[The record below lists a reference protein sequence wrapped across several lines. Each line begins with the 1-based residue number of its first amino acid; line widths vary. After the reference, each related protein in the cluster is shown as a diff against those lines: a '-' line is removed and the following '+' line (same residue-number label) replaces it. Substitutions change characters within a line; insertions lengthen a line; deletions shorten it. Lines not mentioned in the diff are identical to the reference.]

1 MGGSAAQG
9 QSACGEVCSG
19 GEVDIDVAA
28 KSNKATMQERID
40 HIYEMLVDGY
50 STREIVRY
58 SSENW
63 NLSRRQTEKL
73 IARANSLLEAESKQL
88 KPIHLSKGIRRL
100 EKQYHKAD
108 GADEIRNAIAAQAEL
123 NKLLKLY
130 ESPSEP
136 EDESGVD
143 NIIESIDSRIEDIW
157 TGDEAEQCEE
167 E

>member
-1 MGGSAAQG
+1 M
-9 QSACGEVCSG
+9 
-19 GEVDIDVAA
+19 AA

-73 IARANSLLEAESKQL
+73 IARASDLLKEESQELRTVQL
-88 KPIHLSKGIRRL
+88 GKGIRRL
-100 EKQYHKAD
+100 EKQYRKAD
-108 GADEIRNAIAAQAEL
+108 KSDSTRAAIAAQAEL

-136 EDESGVD
+136 EDESSID
-143 NIIESIDSRIEDIW
+143 SIIESIDSNMEGTWDND
-157 TGDEAEQCEE
+157 DEAEQCEE

>member
-1 MGGSAAQG
+1 
-9 QSACGEVCSG
+9 
-19 GEVDIDVAA
+19 
-28 KSNKATMQERID
+28 MQERID

-73 IARANSLLEAESKQL
+73 IARASDLLKEESQELRTVQL
-88 KPIHLSKGIRRL
+88 GKGIRRL
-100 EKQYHKAD
+100 EKQYRKAD
-108 GADEIRNAIAAQAEL
+108 KSDSTRAAIAAQAEL

-136 EDESGVD
+136 EDESSID
-143 NIIESIDSRIEDIW
+143 SIIESIDSNMEGTWDND
-157 TGDEAEQCEE
+157 DEAEQCEE